1 MFNTREKKERSLGT
15 KLFLK
20 GDRCSSP
27 KCATIRRPARPGVHG
42 SRRRMLSEFG
52 QQLQEKQ
59 KVQFSYGLR
68 ENQLRRVFE
77 EALKNVGPLMEV
89 RSRRVGGANY
99 QVPREVRAERRLS
112 LAMRWIVESARSKK
126 GVPMHKRL
134 ADELIAASKNEG
146 ESVKKR
152 ENTHKMAEANKAF
165 AHFAW

>member
-1 MFNTREKKERSLGT
+1 M
-15 KLFLK
+15 
-20 GDRCSSP
+20 
-27 KCATIRRPARPGVHG
+27 RRPVKNRNIPGTDRVYNSAKVGKFINYIMMRGKKNAARDVVYGAFDLVKEKTN
-42 SRRRMLSEFG
+42 SENP
-52 QQLQEKQ
+52 LD
-59 KVQFSYGLR
+59 
-68 ENQLRRVFE
+68 VFE